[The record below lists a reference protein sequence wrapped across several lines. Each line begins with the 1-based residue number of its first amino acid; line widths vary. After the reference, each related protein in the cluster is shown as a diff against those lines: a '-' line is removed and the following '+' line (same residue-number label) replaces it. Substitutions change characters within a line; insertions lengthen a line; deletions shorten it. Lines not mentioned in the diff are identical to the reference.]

1 MLNCTF
7 RFADYNHM
15 EKLNIN
21 EVMALQMS
29 GMPTSQIIK
38 TDLAEF
44 DRLYEENPEFDGYL
58 DKANSILDRQEKL
71 GIVSISC
78 QDSRFPAR
86 LLAIGADCPAVIH
99 CKGNLKLLKAEK
111 AVAVIGARSADKE
124 GNTKAYQLGADYARK
139 GYVVVSGLALGCDA
153 AAHHGCLDVK
163 GGTIAIVGN
172 GLDITHPREN
182 KVLEDSILRNG
193 GLMLSEQPIG
203 VKANPSRLVAR
214 NRLQAALS
222 EAVILAQC
230 PAQSGS
236 LHTMRFARKY
246 GRESLAATFRQ
257 RTEANSG
264 NYDLIEQ
271 NLAKPI

>member
-1 MLNCTF
+1 
-7 RFADYNHM
+7 M
-15 EKLNIN
+15 EKLNID

-78 QDSRFPAR
+78 QDSRFPDR
-86 LLAIGADCPAVIH
+86 LLAIGADCPVIH
-99 CKGNLKLLKAEK
+99 CKGNLKLLEAEK

>member
-1 MLNCTF
+1 
-7 RFADYNHM
+7 M
-15 EKLNIN
+15 EKLNID
-21 EVMALQMS
+21 ELMALQMS

-71 GIVSISC
+71 GIVSISY
-78 QDSRFPAR
+78 QDSRFPGR

-99 CKGNLKLLKAEK
+99 CKGNLKLLEAEK

-153 AAHHGCLDVK
+153 AAHRGCLDVK

-182 KVLEDSILRNG
+182 KALEDSILRNG

-203 VKANPSRLVAR
+203 VKANPTRLVAR

-246 GRESLAATFRQ
+246 GRESLAATFPR
-257 RTEANSG
+257 RTEANAG